1 MSILDQLKERRVF
14 RVAAVYAIVA
24 WGILQV
30 LDVIGDPLGLPEWFA
45 TAVIVLLGIGFP
57 IALVLGW
64 AFNMDPEG
72 ITHTTSGKVVAGP
85 GRGNFETVLLVLVI
99 IGLGWLIM
107 QDSRGPSA
115 GAAAP
120 TGTPIV
126 ILMDTFAAR
135 GVYDDETRRNSG
147 TNADVLS
154 DVLQSLPILT
164 QKETIGSTWD
174 RENQVILHNPT
185 LVVIHRSGFFH
196 SMYQDMGF
204 VTEGDVEP
212 LSGDQ
217 IERLYNI
224 ADNKLGAFLG
234 AVGNSNSHTK
244 FLVYSRGTGP
254 AWVNDTYREEWVA
267 TQEGRFPSLAGR
279 ITAIAV
285 PGGVAEGSFRNPE
298 TAAYMKD
305 LIGKLALEPAE

>member
-1 MSILDQLKERRVF
+1 MSILDQLKQRRVF

-30 LDVIGDPLGLPEWFA
+30 LDVIGDPLNLPPWFA
-45 TAVIVLLGIGFP
+45 TTIIVLLGIGFP

-72 ITHTTSGKVVAGP
+72 ITHTSTGKVVAGP

-99 IGLGWLIM
+99 GGLGWLIY
-107 QDSRGPSA
+107 QDAHAPDVA
-115 GAAAP
+115 GASSPAP
-120 TGTPIV
+120 GGTPVV
-126 ILMDTFAAR
+126 ILMDTFAPR
-135 GVYDDETRRNSG
+135 GVYDEETRRNSG

-154 DVLQSLPILT
+154 DILQSLPIIT

-174 RENQVILHNPT
+174 RETQVLRQNPA

-204 VTEGDVEP
+204 VTEADEEP
-212 LSGDQ
+212 LSNDQ
-217 IERLYNI
+217 VTRLYNI
-224 ADNKLGAFLG
+224 ADNKLAAFMG
-234 AVGNSNSHTK
+234 IVANGNPHTH

-254 AWVNDTYREEWVA
+254 GWPKAEFRENWVA
-267 TQEGRFPSLAGR
+267 GLVGRFPALEGR
-279 ITAIAV
+279 VTAIAV
-285 PGGVAEGSFRNPE
+285 PGGLEAGSFINPE
-298 TAAYMKD
+298 TAGYMQT
-305 LIGKLALEPAE
+305 LISELVL